1 MDPISIALGLA
12 QFAPTILR
20 YFGVGEKNVKVA
32 EKVIQTAQVVT
43 GFENDPEKAYEA
55 IKKNQ
60 ELQIAFQDRILD
72 RQQELERLYYE
83 DVADARKRDA
93 TIWATGKRNTR
104 ADSMYILSVII
115 IAAIFWA
122 VWSKPELPE
131 FVKGVVTLILG
142 RFLGYLDQIF
152 NFEFGTT
159 RSSKEKDHTIS
170 ALSGG
175 K

>member
-1 MDPISIALGLA
+1 MLT
-12 QFAPTILR
+12 TIL
-20 YFGVGEKNVKVA
+20 A
-32 EKVIQTAQVVT
+32 
-43 GFENDPEKAYEA
+43 
-55 IKKNQ
+55 
-60 ELQIAFQDRILD
+60 LD
-72 RQQELERLYYE
+72 RPLAGRLSESDEQMLTRRYATLQQELERLYYE